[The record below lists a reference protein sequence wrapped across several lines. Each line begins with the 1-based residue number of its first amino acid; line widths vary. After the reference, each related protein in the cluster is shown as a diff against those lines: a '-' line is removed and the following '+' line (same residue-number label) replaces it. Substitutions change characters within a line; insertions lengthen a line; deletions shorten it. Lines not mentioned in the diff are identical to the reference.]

1 MAKKK
6 KTVKPQR
13 ELTKRQ
19 LSHWQQQKRRQRIIF
34 NAGIITITVAVV
46 LMLLGWYFGQYK
58 PLHQTVIR
66 VNSTEF
72 DMKYYIDM
80 LELRGEGQSI
90 EYIHLLADD
99 VVEEIERIELI
110 RQGASKLGVN
120 ASEEE
125 VEEELKSSGL
135 PAKDAAR
142 DLARSR
148 ILLEKL
154 QNEYFASQIPTSF
167 EQANIL
173 AMLLESE
180 KQAVEVRT
188 RLENNESFA
197 ELAGELSLEYFTKTD
212 EGDLGWHP
220 ESIFAD
226 LLGTSIP
233 TEYAFGA
240 EAGKLSQ
247 PIYDEELVKNV
258 GYWLTKVLER
268 GEEEEEEA
276 HVHAMLLGSETE
288 AQDIIARL
296 ETGDNFTTLAKEF
309 SQLNGAETN
318 EGDLGI
324 VIKGEMTT
332 AFDEFVFNLD
342 IEPGTLSESIRDE
355 TIATKGGYWLVKVV
369 DKDDDRQLEDSDRNL
384 LKAKALEEWG
394 FSLLDDPS
402 NEIDDSYLDD
412 EKKEWAI
419 EQAVRAISTQGSRGD
434 EKG

>member
-1 MAKKK
+1 LTKKK

-13 ELTKRQ
+13 EPTKRQ
-19 LSHWQQQKRRQRIIF
+19 LSRWQQQKRRQRIILS
-34 NAGIITITVAVV
+34 AGIVTIAAVLV
-46 LMLLGWYFGQYK
+46 LVLLGWYFGQYK

-80 LELRGEGQSI
+80 LKLRGEGQSI
-90 EYIHLLADD
+90 EYMYLLADD
-99 VVEEIERIELI
+99 TVKEIERIELI
-110 RQGASKLGVN
+110 RQGASELGVN
-120 ASEEE
+120 VSEEE
-125 VEEELKSSGL
+125 VKEGLESSGL

-142 DLARSR
+142 DLVRSR

-154 QNEYFASQIPTSF
+154 QNEYFALQIPTSI
-167 EQANIL
+167 EQAHIL

-188 RLENNESFA
+188 RLENSESFA
-197 ELAGELSLEYFTKTD
+197 ELAGELSLEYFTKTN
-212 EGDLGWHP
+212 EGDLGFHP
-220 ESIFAD
+220 ESIFTD

-233 TEYAFGA
+233 IEYAFGA
-240 EAGKLSQ
+240 EVGKLSQ
-247 PIYDEELVKNV
+247 PIYDEELVKNT

-276 HVHAMLLGSETE
+276 HVHAMLLGNETE
-288 AQDIIARL
+288 AQDIRARL
-296 ETGDNFTTLAKEF
+296 EAGDNFTALAKEF
-309 SQLNGAETN
+309 SQLSGAVTN

-324 VIKGEMTT
+324 VFKGEITT

-342 IEPGTLSESIRDE
+342 IEPGTLSEPIRDE
-355 TIATKGGYWLVKVV
+355 TIATKGGYWLVKAL

-394 FSLLDDPS
+394 SSLLDDPS
-402 NEIDDSYLDD
+402 IEIDDSYLDD

-419 EQAVRAISTQGSRGD
+419 EQVIKAISTQGG
-434 EKG
+434 